1 MIAKFSTADDLMAHY
16 ATVRAR
22 LHGPAPK
29 AIIHPCALPP
39 EPEPEPVIPPP
50 ELPKL
55 ATRIAYV
62 PPETLRINFDE
73 VIEMV
78 CQEQGYTRAEIFAN
92 RRFFKLCFDR
102 QLLWALAHK
111 HCLHLSLPQI
121 GRASGG
127 RDHTTVLHGR
137 KRGLAHPQYERLDSA
152 LQALLAEKHRLN
164 DALIEQDKHAMIAI
178 KLAFL
183 LFLSFI

>member
-1 MIAKFSTADDLMAHY
+1 MIAKFATAADLMAHY

-29 AIIHPCALPP
+29 VMINPVALPLPP
-39 EPEPEPVIPPP
+39 ELEPVEPPAP
-50 ELPKL
+50 ELPKI
-55 ATRIAYV
+55 AARIAYV
-62 PPETLRINFDE
+62 PPESLRINFDE
-73 VIEMV
+73 VVELV
-78 CQEQGYTRAEIFAN
+78 CRELDYTRAGIFAN
-92 RRFFKLCFDR
+92 RRTHVLCFDR

-137 KRGLAHPQYERLDSA
+137 KKGMKHPQYERLDLV
-152 LQALLAEKHRLN
+152 LQAILSEKHRQN
-164 DALIEQDKHAMIAI
+164 DE
-178 KLAFL
+178 L
-183 LFLSFI
+183 LEPVEMEKEGV

>member
-1 MIAKFSTADDLMAHY
+1 MIAKFNSAADLMAHY

-29 AIIHPCALPP
+29 VMINPVALPLPP
-39 EPEPEPVIPPP
+39 EPEPEPVEPPAP
-50 ELPKL
+50 ELPKIT
-55 ATRIAYV
+55 ARIAYV

-73 VIEMV
+73 VVELV
-78 CQEQGYTRAEIFAN
+78 CRELDYTRAGIFAN
-92 RRFFKLCFDR
+92 RRTYVLCFDR

-137 KRGLAHPQYERLDSA
+137 KKGMKHPQYERLDFA
-152 LQALLAEKHRLN
+152 LLAILAEKHRQN
-164 DALIEQDKHAMIAI
+164 DE
-178 KLAFL
+178 L
-183 LFLSFI
+183 LEPVEMEKEGV

>member
-1 MIAKFSTADDLMAHY
+1 MIAKFATADDLMAHY

-29 AIIHPCALPP
+29 VTIHPAALPPPPP

-55 ATRIAYV
+55 ITRVAHV
-62 PPETLRINFDE
+62 SPESIRINFDE
-73 VIEMV
+73 VVELV
-78 CQEQGYTRAEIFAN
+78 CRELDYSRSEIFAN

-127 RDHTTVLHGR
+127 RDHTTILHGR
-137 KRGLAHPQYERLDSA
+137 KRGVLHPQYERLNLA
-152 LQALLAEKHRLN
+152 LQMLLAEKHRLN
-164 DALIEQDKHAMIAI
+164 DALAEPVEMEKEGV
-178 KLAFL
+178 
-183 LFLSFI
+183 

>member
-1 MIAKFSTADDLMAHY
+1 MIAKFATAADLMAHY

-22 LHGPAPK
+22 LHGPVAKVMINPV
-29 AIIHPCALPP
+29 ALPLPP
-39 EPEPEPVIPPP
+39 EPEPEP
-50 ELPKL
+50 ELPKI
-55 ATRIAYV
+55 AARIAYV

-73 VIEMV
+73 VVELV
-78 CQEQGYTRAEIFAN
+78 CRELDYTRAGIFAN
-92 RRFFKLCFDR
+92 RRTHVLCFDR

-137 KRGLAHPQYERLDSA
+137 KKGMMHPQYERLDLA
-152 LQALLAEKHRLN
+152 LQAILSEKHRQN
-164 DALIEQDKHAMIAI
+164 DALLEPVEMEKEGV
-178 KLAFL
+178 
-183 LFLSFI
+183 

>member
-1 MIAKFSTADDLMAHY
+1 MIAKFSTAEDLMAHY
-16 ATVRAR
+16 ATIRAR

-29 AIIHPCALPP
+29 VIINPVALPLPP
-39 EPEPEPVIPPP
+39 EPEPEPEPVKS
-50 ELPKL
+50 ELPKI

-62 PPETLRINFDE
+62 LPDTLRINFDE
-73 VIEMV
+73 VVELICREL
-78 CQEQGYTRAEIFAN
+78 GYTRAGIFAN
-92 RRFFKLCFDR
+92 RRTHTICFDR

-137 KRGLAHPQYERLDSA
+137 KKGVGHPEYKRLDLA
-152 LQALLAEKHRLN
+152 LQNILAEKHRQN
-164 DALIEQDKHAMIAI
+164 DALLELVEMEKEGV
-178 KLAFL
+178 
-183 LFLSFI
+183 

>member
-1 MIAKFSTADDLMAHY
+1 MIAKFSTAEDLMAHY

-29 AIIHPCALPP
+29 VIIHPAALPPLP
-39 EPEPEPVIPPP
+39 EPEPEPVMPEP
-50 ELPKL
+50 ELELLKI
-55 ATRIAYV
+55 AARVAYV
-62 PPETLRINFDE
+62 APDTIRINFDE
-73 VIEMV
+73 VVELV
-78 CQEQGYTRAEIFAN
+78 CRELDYSRAEIFAN

-137 KRGLAHPQYERLDSA
+137 KRGVTHPQYQRLDEA
-152 LQALLAEKHRLN
+152 LRRLLAEKHRLN
-164 DALIEQDKHAMIAI
+164 DALLVPTELISESA
-178 KLAFL
+178 
-183 LFLSFI
+183 